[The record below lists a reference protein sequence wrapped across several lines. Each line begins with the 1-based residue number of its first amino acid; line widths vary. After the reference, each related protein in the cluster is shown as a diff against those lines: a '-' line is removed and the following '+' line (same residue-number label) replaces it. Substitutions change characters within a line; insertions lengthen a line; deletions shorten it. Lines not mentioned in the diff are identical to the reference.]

1 MVLSLLLSTFLTVF
15 IAELGDKTQ
24 LATLTISGTSNKPL
38 AVFLGSSSALVFASL
53 LGALTGGS
61 ISSFLPEVV
70 LKSIASITFFII
82 GIRLFINSFTI
93 EKEEKE
99 EKENNIEKSFFSIF
113 ITTFTTIFIAEL
125 GDKTQIATLMLSAE
139 SGKPIIVFL
148 GSSLAL
154 ISSSIVGVLI
164 GKWVSKKISP
174 SKFALSTGSLMILI
188 SIFLAYETFKNYL

>member
-70 LKSIASITFFII
+70 LKSIASITFLII
-82 GIRLFINSFTI
+82 GIRLFINSFNI
-93 EKEEKE
+93 EQEEKE
-99 EKENNIEKSFFSIF
+99 EKENK
-113 ITTFTTIFIAEL
+113 
-125 GDKTQIATLMLSAE
+125 
-139 SGKPIIVFL
+139 
-148 GSSLAL
+148 
-154 ISSSIVGVLI
+154 
-164 GKWVSKKISP
+164 
-174 SKFALSTGSLMILI
+174 
-188 SIFLAYETFKNYL
+188 